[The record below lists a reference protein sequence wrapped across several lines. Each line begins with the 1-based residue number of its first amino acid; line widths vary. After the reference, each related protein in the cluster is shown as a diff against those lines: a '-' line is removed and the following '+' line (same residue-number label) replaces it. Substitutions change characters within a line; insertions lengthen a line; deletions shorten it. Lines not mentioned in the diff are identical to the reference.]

1 MQILS
6 ARLVLAAIAS
16 CLLAEAAQARPARC
30 FTDEEGR
37 VPCDFRATD
46 RDGSFGITARG
57 KPTYLLNMI
66 EPGVAAGFMNLGTRN
81 VALPGRYLR
90 SRTEPGCW
98 VNDATQT
105 KICAR

>member
-1 MQILS
+1 MQALS
-6 ARLVLAAIAS
+6 AHLVLAAIAS

-30 FTDEEGR
+30 FTDEDGSF
-37 VPCDFRATD
+37 PCDFRATD
-46 RDGSFGITARG
+46 RNGSFQITARG

-81 VALPGRYLR
+81 IAMPGLYQR

-98 VNDATQT
+98 LNDATRM